1 MGWAGGG
8 DGGAGAVIMEMVFVV
23 VMVRMALRS
32 IDGWTGIYTAEQ
44 VIHDRDVR
52 VIFLQAK

>member
-1 MGWAGGG
+1 MDWVGGG
-8 DGGAGAVIMEMVFVV
+8 DGGAGAVIIKMVFVV
-23 VMVRMALRS
+23 VMVRMTLRS